1 MITLPSVQFTLVPL
15 ISIPQFV
22 SGIFNP
28 RCILSLRWVLA
39 KYDINHL
46 TFWPIIQKKG
56 IPPGVS
62 WSTMGYHPC
71 VRIQNAPL
79 GCASLTRSKDIRIQQ
94 LVDNVTRG
102 LCGLADFFLRWP
114 PISPD
119 SRAHEVQLVPGALL
133 DKPHLV
139 EPLHLGPQRLPLL
152 SHLPPVVLQPG
163 HHVLCPL
170 PQLVK
175 TPHILGS

>member
-15 ISIPQFV
+15 ISIPQCV